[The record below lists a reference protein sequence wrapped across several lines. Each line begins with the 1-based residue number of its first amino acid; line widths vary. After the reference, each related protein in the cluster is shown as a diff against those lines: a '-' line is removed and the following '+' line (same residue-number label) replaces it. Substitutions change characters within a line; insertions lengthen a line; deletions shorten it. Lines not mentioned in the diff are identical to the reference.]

1 MTHDVLHQLLNLMGY
16 CQKDIIVQITRNIKV
31 EKSLSGNSKCLAYV
45 YEGIRHKTIDC
56 NRKV

>member
-1 MTHDVLHQLLNLMGY
+1 MGY